1 MPDFGSFR
9 GFGEKLVQG
18 QTPTQLGKIGSENVG
33 YLGVLDLFPNASIAY
48 SLRLLRNT
56 YTGDAIRVRRSSD
69 NTEQNIG
76 FTGQGTLDLA
86 TLNSFCSGTNGF
98 VTTWYDQSGN
108 GVNLTQTTAGNQP
121 QIVSSGSVL
130 TQSGKPSI
138 SFNGTT
144 HNFDCANTAISTL
157 DSSLFITYQQ
167 NANAQTNILSTQ
179 NGASTL
185 FLNYS
190 TQIYYASISTNIGA
204 GTTFADGNFGLYTIN
219 LQVGTT
225 QTFYKNNTLVFTKSA
240 PTAGLQTFNK
250 LCGSAFGNP
259 SAQNHSEI
267 IAYPTNQIANRNA
280 INTNIITYYGL

>member
-33 YLGVLDLFPNASIAY
+33 YIGVLDLFPNASISY
-48 SLRLLRNT
+48 SMRLLRNT

-76 FTGQGTLDLA
+76 FTGQGTLDESLL
-86 TLNSFCSGTNGF
+86 TSFCSGTNGF

-121 QIVSSGSVL
+121 QIVSSGTVL
-130 TQSGKPSI
+130 TQSGKPSM
-138 SFNGTT
+138 SFNGST
-144 HNFDCANTAISTL
+144 HNFDCTSTAISTS
-157 DSSLFITYQQ
+157 DSSLFITYKQ
-167 NANAQTNILSTQ
+167 NATAQANILSLQ
-179 NGASTL
+179 NGTSYP

-190 TQIYYASISTNIGA
+190 SRIYYATIPTDIGSSA
-204 GTTFADGNFGLYTIN
+204 LGDGIFGLVTIN

-225 QTFYKNNTLVFTKSA
+225 QTFYKNNTLVFTKNA
-240 PTAGLQTFNK
+240 PTAGLQTFDK
-250 LCGSAFGNP
+250 LCGSIFGDP

-267 IAYPTNQIANRNA
+267 IAYPRNQIANRNA